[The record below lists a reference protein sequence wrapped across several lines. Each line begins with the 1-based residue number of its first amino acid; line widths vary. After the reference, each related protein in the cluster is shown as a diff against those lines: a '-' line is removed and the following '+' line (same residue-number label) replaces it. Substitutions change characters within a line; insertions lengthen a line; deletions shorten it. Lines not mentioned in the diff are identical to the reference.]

1 MVRQL
6 SLMVISLS
14 LCLPVHAKVTEYQLE
29 NGMQV
34 VVLENHRAPVVAH
47 QVWYKVGSNYEPGGL
62 TGISHML
69 EHMMFKDTTT
79 LKTGEFSKRVSQM
92 GGEQNAF
99 TSSDVTAYYQ
109 IVGKQHLE
117 SVMALESDRM
127 RNMIV
132 KDDEFFKE
140 RDVVAEERRWRT
152 DDKPGSILYEQFKAA
167 AFVSSPQH
175 SPIVGWMDDIQNYT
189 PQDVRDWYLKWYAPN
204 NAILVVAG
212 DVEPEKVLALAKKHY
227 AAHKAETITPPK
239 PQVEIPQIG
248 ERRIKVKGATKEPS
262 MIMGFHV
269 PSLLT
274 AQDPQEV
281 YALSVLSSILDGD
294 DSARLTKLVRDSQVA
309 TGVGAG
315 YDQTSRLSTLFI
327 FNGSPATGKTLQDL
341 EAAIWHEIEVLQKN
355 PITPAE
361 LNRVLAQSEA
371 QYVFHQDSLASQAMV
386 LGSLMTKGL
395 PTDTFEQWIDN
406 LRKVTPQQVQAVAQ
420 KYFSR
425 DSVTIGELWPNGL
438 DAKPGANKI
447 TMGGG
452 VH

>member
-1 MVRQL
+1 MVRKL
-6 SLMVISLS
+6 SLILISCS
-14 LCLPVHAKVTEYQLE
+14 FWLPAQAKVVEYQLE

-109 IVGKQHLE
+109 IIGKQHLE
-117 SVMALESDRM
+117 AVMALESDRM
-127 RNMIV
+127 RNMII
-132 KDDEFFKE
+132 KDDEFYKE

-152 DDKPGSILYEQFKAA
+152 DDKPGSILYEQFMAA
-167 AFVSSPQH
+167 AFVNSPQH
-175 SPIVGWMDDIQNYT
+175 SPTVGWMTDIQNYT
-189 PQDVRDWYLKWYAPN
+189 PQDARDWYQKWYAPN

-212 DVEPEKVLALAKKHY
+212 DVDPQQVLVLAQKY
-227 AAHKAETITPPK
+227 YGPHKAETIVAPK
-239 PQVEIPQIG
+239 PQTEIPQIG
-248 ERRIKVKGATKEPS
+248 ERRITVKGATKEPS
-262 MIMGFHV
+262 LIMGFHV

-294 DSARLTKLVRDSQVA
+294 DSARLIKLVRDTQIASSVS
-309 TGVGAG
+309 AG
-315 YDQTSRLSTLFI
+315 YDQTSRLSTLFL
-327 FNGSPATGKTLQDL
+327 FDGSPATGKTLKEL
-341 EAAIWHEIEVLQKN
+341 EAAIWQEIDVLQKN
-355 PITPAE
+355 PISQAE
-361 LNRVLAQSEA
+361 LDRVLAQSEA

-386 LGSLMTKGL
+386 LGSLLTKGL
-395 PTDTFEQWIDN
+395 PTNTFEQWIEN

-420 KYFSR
+420 KYFSQ
-425 DSVTIGELWPNGL
+425 DAVTIGELLPNGL
-438 DAKPGANKI
+438 EAKAGANKI
-447 TMGGG
+447 NMGGG